1 MGIVQ
6 SFRTFRGGLAR
17 RLKRES
23 NDWQRWLDRR
33 AVPASKQNVNMAT
46 SATLIDKPRD
56 SAIAL
61 RWIISARDDLVW
73 LIGSVV
79 SSYLLLVLYVNGIL
93 PLVPMVA
100 LWAILIDAPHVFGT
114 FSRTYFDRTERQNRA
129 RLLWGSLLFFAVGP
143 LMVFAGAGLVFF
155 FVAALW
161 AYYHLVKQHY
171 GFMVLYKKKNND
183 LAPLDNAL
191 DRLLLLFAFNY
202 PFVAF
207 IARDPEA
214 MARVPAALRSG
225 VDGLATA
232 LLAGT
237 LILAIAWVIRQ
248 IQRAVAGE
256 QLNVPKYLLLAAAIP
271 MHWIVLLTP
280 MPHKPIAIVAILTIY
295 HNLQYHRLIW
305 FHNQKYVRTGNRGDR
320 VTASSRDGV
329 TGAGDSS
336 ATALTGTVG
345 VPPAPVNITLR
356 DKYGA
361 AELISRRLLYY
372 VACGILFGLIYQG
385 PRQFLGYVSLKS
397 GGATGG
403 AAEQSSAIQL
413 SISFLWG
420 YAFIHYYLDSKIWR
434 VRRDPSVGKALN
446 M

>member
-1 MGIVQ
+1 
-6 SFRTFRGGLAR
+6 
-17 RLKRES
+17 
-23 NDWQRWLDRR
+23 
-33 AVPASKQNVNMAT
+33 MAT
-46 SATLIDKPRD
+46 TVSVIDRVQPR
-56 SAIAL
+56 AITL
-61 RWIISARDDLVW
+61 RWIISARDDLIW
-73 LIGSVV
+73 LIGSVA
-79 SSYLLLVLYVNGIL
+79 SSYLLLILYVKGII

-114 FSRTYFDRTERQNRA
+114 FSRTYFDRTERRNRS
-129 RLLWGSLLFFAVGP
+129 RLLWGSLLFFAIGP
-143 LMVFAGAGLVFF
+143 LMVFAGAGLIFF

-183 LAPLDNAL
+183 LAPVDNAL

-214 MARVPAALRSG
+214 MARVPAALQSG
-225 VDGLATA
+225 VNGLASI

-237 LILAIAWVIRQ
+237 VVLGLAWLGRQ
-248 IQRAVAGE
+248 IQRALTGE
-256 QLNVPKYLLLAAAIP
+256 PLDVPKYLLLAAAIP

-305 FHNQKYVRTGNRGDR
+305 FHNKKYTDLRGNSPSVREGSP
-320 VTASSRDGV
+320 VTD
-329 TGAGDSS
+329 
-336 ATALTGTVG
+336 
-345 VPPAPVNITLR
+345 LR
-356 DKYGA
+356 QKYGA

-372 VACGILFGLIYQG
+372 VAFGVLFGLIYQG
-385 PRQFLGYVSLKS
+385 PRQILGYISLKN
-397 GGATGG
+397 GDGLAGARSFPT
-403 AAEQSSAIQL
+403 QL
-413 SISFLWG
+413 GISFLWG

-434 VRRDPSVGKALN
+434 IRRDPSVGKALN
-446 M
+446 MS

>member
-1 MGIVQ
+1 
-6 SFRTFRGGLAR
+6 
-17 RLKRES
+17 
-23 NDWQRWLDRR
+23 
-33 AVPASKQNVNMAT
+33 MAT
-46 SATLIDKPRD
+46 SVGVIDRAQ
-56 SAIAL
+56 SHAVSL
-61 RWIISARDDLVW
+61 RWIISARDDLIW
-73 LIGSVV
+73 LIGSVA
-79 SSYLLLVLYVNGIL
+79 SSYLLLILYVKGII

-114 FSRTYFDRTERQNRA
+114 FSRTYFDRTERRNRS
-129 RLLWGSLLFFAVGP
+129 RLLWGSLLFFTIGP
-143 LMVFAGAGLVFF
+143 LMVFAGAGLIFF

-183 LAPLDNAL
+183 LAPVDNAL

-214 MARVPAALRSG
+214 MARVPATLQSG
-225 VDGLATA
+225 VNGLATI

-237 LILAIAWVIRQ
+237 VVLAIAWLGRQ
-248 IQRAVAGE
+248 IQRALTGE
-256 QLNVPKYLLLAAAIP
+256 LLNVPKYLLLAAAIP

-305 FHNQKYVRTGNRGDR
+305 FYNKKYQISPSPQAERGWGEVKARANPSLTLPACGEGTG
-320 VTASSRDGV
+320 RDGA
-329 TGAGDSS
+329 T
-336 ATALTGTVG
+336 TAL
-345 VPPAPVNITLR
+345 R
-356 DKYGA
+356 EKYGA

-372 VACGILFGLIYQG
+372 VAFGILFGLIYQG
-385 PRQFLGYVSLKS
+385 PRQILGYISLKS
-397 GGATGG
+397 GDGLAGA
-403 AAEQSSAIQL
+403 QSFPTQL
-413 SISFLWG
+413 GISFLWG

-434 VRRDPSVGKALN
+434 IRRDPSVGKALN
-446 M
+446 MS

>member
-1 MGIVQ
+1 
-6 SFRTFRGGLAR
+6 
-17 RLKRES
+17 
-23 NDWQRWLDRR
+23 
-33 AVPASKQNVNMAT
+33 MAT
-46 SATLIDKPRD
+46 SVDVIERAEPRAV
-56 SAIAL
+56 SV

-73 LIGSVV
+73 LIGSVA
-79 SSYLLLVLYVNGIL
+79 SSYLLLVLYVKGVL

-129 RLLWGSLLFFAVGP
+129 PLLWGSLLFFAIGP
-143 LMVFAGAGLVFF
+143 LLVFADAGLIFF
-155 FVAALW
+155 FLAALW

-183 LAPLDNAL
+183 LAPVDNAL

-214 MARVPAALRSG
+214 MKRVPAALQSG
-225 VDGLATA
+225 VSGLAMV

-237 LILAIAWVIRQ
+237 IVLAVAWLGRQ
-248 IQRAVAGE
+248 VQRAITGE
-256 QLNVPKYLLLAAAIP
+256 ALNVPKYLLLAAAIP

-305 FHNQKYVRTGNRGDR
+305 FHNKKYVGTAARGSNATVKEGR
-320 VTASSRDGV
+320 P
-329 TGAGDSS
+329 SS
-336 ATALTGTVG
+336 AID
-345 VPPAPVNITLR
+345 PR
-356 DKYGA
+356 QKYGA

-372 VACGILFGLIYQG
+372 IAFGILFGLIYQG
-385 PRQFLGYVSLKS
+385 PRQILGYISLK
-397 GGATGG
+397 GGDGSQSFAT
-403 AAEQSSAIQL
+403 QL
-413 SISFLWG
+413 GISFLWG

-446 M
+446 MG

>member
-1 MGIVQ
+1 
-6 SFRTFRGGLAR
+6 
-17 RLKRES
+17 
-23 NDWQRWLDRR
+23 
-33 AVPASKQNVNMAT
+33 MAT
-46 SATLIDKPRD
+46 SA
-56 SAIAL
+56 SAIERVESSAISL

-73 LIGSVV
+73 FIGSVL
-79 SSYLLLVLYVNGIL
+79 SSYALLILYISGIL

-114 FSRTYFDRTERQNRA
+114 FSRTYFDRTERQNRR

-143 LMVFAGAGLVFF
+143 ILVLSGLGLIFF
-155 FVAALW
+155 FLAALW

-183 LAPLDNAL
+183 LAPVDNAL

-214 MARVPAALRSG
+214 MARVPAS
-225 VDGLATA
+225 VQPIVNGLATF

-237 LILAIAWVIRQ
+237 IVLAIAWLGRQ
-248 IQRAVAGE
+248 LQRAITGE
-256 QLNVPKYLLLAAAIP
+256 PLDVPKYLLLAAAIP

-305 FHNQKYVRTGNRGDR
+305 FHNKKYTAGSANTRGNSPAVREVVLGT
-320 VTASSRDGV
+320 SSEHR
-329 TGAGDSS
+329 A
-336 ATALTGTVG
+336 
-345 VPPAPVNITLR
+345 
-356 DKYGA
+356 KYGA

-372 VACGILFGLIYQG
+372 IAFGILFGLLYQG
-385 PRQFLGYVSLKS
+385 PRQFLGYMSLKNS
-397 GGATGG
+397 QGLVS
-403 AAEQSSAIQL
+403 EQSLVTQL
-413 SISFLWG
+413 AISFLWG

-446 M
+446 MS